1 MKAKRTAAGRVT
13 VDIKGT
19 KNGRENY
26 GLVSER
32 IKSNN
37 NSIYDG
43 ADREEDK
50 QG

>member
-1 MKAKRTAAGRVT
+1 MAAGRVK

-32 IKSNN
+32 IKSNKS
-37 NSIYDG
+37 NSTYDG
-43 ADREEDK
+43 ADREEDEL
-50 QG
+50 G

>member
-19 KNGRENY
+19 KNGREND

-37 NSIYDG
+37 NSTYDG
-43 ADREEDK
+43 ANREENEL
-50 QG
+50 G

>member
-1 MKAKRTAAGRVT
+1 MAAGSFK

-32 IKSNN
+32 IKST
-37 NSIYDG
+37 STYDG
-43 ADREEDK
+43 INRMEDEL
-50 QG
+50 G